1 MLVSDL
7 DIKCCLSNVAATTR
21 EYESVRDGG
30 IISRNTSSESLT
42 TGTPSDLSAGTIG
55 PGTWLLIAT
64 GAFALTSATSTRR
77 ASTIRW
83 ASTDQAAVINAG
95 QTTTSSVQ
103 EFQRVVTIAT
113 FTADTAIT
121 IRLDATFSAGTISAA
136 GVLQAIRL
144 F

>member
-7 DIKCCLSNVAATTR
+7 DIKCCLSNVAATAR

-30 IISRNTSSESLT
+30 IISRTISSAPLT
-42 TGTPSDLSAGTIG
+42 TGTPADLSAGTIG
-55 PGTWLLIAT
+55 PGTWLLIGT
-64 GAFALTSATSTRR
+64 GAFTLTSATSTRR

-83 ASTDQAAVINAG
+83 ASTDQASVVNAG
-95 QTTTSSVQ
+95 QTTTSSIP
-103 EFQRVVTIAT
+103 EIQRVVTIAT

-121 IRLDATFSAGTISAA
+121 IRSDATFSAGTIAA
-136 GVLQAIRL
+136 GATLQAIRL